1 MLWGGSTGGL
11 EVRTSADGT
20 TVLQGRFPYSVPTV
34 LQGGGD
40 RRREVFEARAFGSS
54 VADMGDVHFLVHH
67 DMNKPLA
74 SRAAGSLSLEDTD
87 EALTFTATLSP
98 ELRGVGYV
106 QDFLGTLAA
115 GLVGGVSPGFRVPQ
129 GGDKVKRDGSG
140 LMRVVRSAELIEISA
155 VTKPAYPAAQI
166 EARNWTPD
174 GPVLPDGL
182 GSGLHRSFNR
192 WRA

>member
-11 EVRTSADGT
+11 EIRTSADGA
-20 TVLQGRFPYSVPTV
+20 TVLRGRFPYAVPTI
-34 LQGGGD
+34 LSDG
-40 RRREVFEARAFGSS
+40 REKRREVFEARAFGAS
-54 VADMGDVHFLVHH
+54 VSDGGDVHLLVHH

-74 SRAAGSLSLEDTD
+74 SRGAGSLSLMDTD
-87 EALTFTATLSP
+87 TALTFEATIAP
-98 ELRGVGYV
+98 EMRSVGYV

-115 GLVGGVSPGFRVPQ
+115 GLVGGISPGFRVPQ
-129 GGDKVKRDGSG
+129 GGDKVKRSGSG
-140 LMRVVRSAELIEISA
+140 IMRVVCSADLIEISA

-174 GPVLPDGL
+174 VQPDGL
-182 GSGLHRSFNR
+182 GGGLHHTLNR